1 MRLLIVFLAM
11 VFILSTPSPSNSD
24 TTIYISLGGVICGV
38 TVFFVFITGN
48 YQEDKSSDGNTHE
61 KIYSMNNDIKNN
73 SGMLAIL
80 RW

>member
-1 MRLLIVFLAM
+1 MRLLIVFLAI

-24 TTIYISLGGVICGV
+24 TIIYISLGGVICGV

-48 YQEDKSSDGNTHE
+48 YQEDKSSNGNTHK